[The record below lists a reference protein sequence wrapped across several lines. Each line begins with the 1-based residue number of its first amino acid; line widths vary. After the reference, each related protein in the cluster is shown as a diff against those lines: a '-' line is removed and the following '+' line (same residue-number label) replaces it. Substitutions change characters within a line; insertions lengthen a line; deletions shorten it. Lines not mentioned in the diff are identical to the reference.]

1 MVDVLTSA
9 TPPGR
14 SSASMLV
21 ECAEPSALREE
32 SPTGGEWVFIP
43 SCIPEWLILLLAL
56 SFIEAMSHL
65 LFASADLLLR
75 RRRPLVAAAY
85 TLADRMPHV
94 VVVVKPR
101 LVTGVRMLR
110 LEFLHPVVSGH
121 QKSPVA
127 RINSEPPAPISLQPQ
142 PAVWPAAVARRPTEL
157 RPAVPVVEAARKGV
171 PRAAAVAPLTTL
183 NVVAVGAAAAP
194 TKAMLGIATI
204 GTGVSAV
211 RSQAV
216 PAALTTPTHGVPTEA
231 AGSAKIHAYRY
242 ALTISCSVG

>member
-1 MVDVLTSA
+1 MVEGLTSA

-21 ECAEPSALREE
+21 ECTEPIALREE
-32 SPTGGEWVFIP
+32 SSTGGELVFRP

-65 LFASADLLLR
+65 PLAGADHLLR

-85 TLADRMPHV
+85 APVDRMLHGEA
-94 VVVVKPR
+94 R
-101 LVTGVRMLR
+101 LVAGVGVLR
-110 LEFLHPVVSGH
+110 LGFLHPVVRGH

-171 PRAAAVAPLTTL
+171 VSAAAVAPLTTL

-242 ALTISCSVG
+242 ALTISCSVGLNS